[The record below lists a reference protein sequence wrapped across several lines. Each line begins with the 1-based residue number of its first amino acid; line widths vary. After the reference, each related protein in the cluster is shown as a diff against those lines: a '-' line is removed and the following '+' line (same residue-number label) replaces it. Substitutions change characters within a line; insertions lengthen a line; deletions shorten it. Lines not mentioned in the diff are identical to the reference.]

1 MKKINVRTGNS
12 VYPVII
18 GTSILNKIHRYF
30 AEANLYRR
38 VFVLVDKKV
47 FQLHVTVIRRS
58 LKGYAG
64 KIYYHPVSASEKL
77 KTLASADDIYKEL
90 IKNSFYRDTLLVAIG
105 GGAIGDAGG
114 FVAST
119 YMRGIQLVHIP
130 TTLLAAVDSSIGG
143 KTALNLAA
151 AKNIIGTFYQPS
163 VVIIE
168 TDFLQT
174 LKRNEIVS
182 GIGEI
187 IKYSYLSGTDFY
199 SYLLLNL
206 NRIINLNASVLYR
219 TIEECAELKAAIVS
233 RDERELNGLRKA
245 LNFGHTFAHAFESY
259 FNLKLNH
266 GNAVITGI
274 TAALFLSYRKKIID
288 SRQLQRLLQLP
299 LLIKNR
305 KLLSDY
311 NSTEVF
317 ELMRLDKKNKNGK
330 LNFVLIKGIGEILID
345 VTVKRDEVLYALD
358 KTKELLL

>member
-1 MKKINVRTGNS
+1 MKKIFVRTGNS

-18 GTSILNKIHRYF
+18 GTSILDRIHRIF
-30 AEANLYRR
+30 TGANLYRR

-47 FQLHVTVIRRS
+47 FQLYEAVIKRALERF
-58 LKGYAG
+58 AD

-77 KTLASADDIYKEL
+77 KTLASVDDIYKKL
-90 IKNSFYRDTLLVAIG
+90 IKNNFYRDTLLVAIG

-130 TTLLAAVDSSIGG
+130 TSLLAAVDSSIGG
-143 KTALNLAA
+143 KTALNLSA

-163 VVIIE
+163 VVIIDC
-168 TDFLQT
+168 DFLQT

-182 GIGEI
+182 GVGEI

-219 TIEECAELKAAIVS
+219 TIAECAELKAAIVS

-259 FNLKLNH
+259 FNFKLNH
-266 GNAVITGI
+266 GNAVIAGI
-274 TAALFLSYRKKIID
+274 AAALFLSFRKKILD
-288 SRQLQRLLQLP
+288 SIQLQRLLQLP
-299 LLIKNR
+299 LLIKNKR
-305 KLLSDY
+305 IVPDY
-311 NSTEVF
+311 NSNEVF
-317 ELMRLDKKNKNGK
+317 QLLRLDKKNKNGK

-345 VTVKRDEVLYALD
+345 VRARRAEILYALD
-358 KTKELLL
+358 KTKELLI